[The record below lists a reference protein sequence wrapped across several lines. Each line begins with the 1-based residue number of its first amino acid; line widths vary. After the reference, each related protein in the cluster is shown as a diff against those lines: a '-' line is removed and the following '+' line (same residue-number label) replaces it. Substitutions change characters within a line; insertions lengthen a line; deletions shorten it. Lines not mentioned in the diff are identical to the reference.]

1 MAVAPTA
8 SAPTANAPTATA
20 PEATLGLIRLFLI
33 KTPGIPDIT
42 DVAVQTAVSDRH
54 RHSSILDVGLVLH
67 ILVLIVFIVFL

>member
-20 PEATLGLIRLFLI
+20 PDATLGLIRLFLI

-42 DVAVQTAVSDRH
+42 DVAVQIAVSDRH
-54 RHSSILDVGLVLH
+54 HSPILDAGLVLH
-67 ILVLIVFIVFL
+67 ILFLIVFIVFL